1 MVQNTAFGTDPT
13 ATPHPTHGQARPD
26 NRRDTL
32 NPLLLVQRH
41 KPPPRQPRTIR
52 HGLGPGHRRGP
63 DERPSHPWKERSRS
77 SHQEGRTRQHS
88 PLGEEGRGHIL
99 RQKTL
104 RTPLQRRPPPQALS
118 RRRRYGPG
126 PPPLPS
132 GPFSGPRRHTDNRS
146 QNLKRTPLQR
156 LADSRQQGTPV
167 QTHLRNRRRN
177 LRGEEPGTKGGG
189 GDSRKRTI

>member
-26 NRRDTL
+26 NRRDTV

-41 KPPPRQPRTIR
+41 KPPPQ
-52 HGLGPGHRRGP
+52 
-63 DERPSHPWKERSRS
+63 
-77 SHQEGRTRQHS
+77 
-88 PLGEEGRGHIL
+88 
-99 RQKTL
+99 
-104 RTPLQRRPPPQALS
+104 TP
-118 RRRRYGPG
+118 RRRWRYGLG

-177 LRGEEPGTKGGG
+177 LRGEEPGTEGGG
-189 GDSRKRTI
+189 RDSR